1 MGIRTWGL
9 EFGSSGI
16 KMVELTKTWRGERV
30 TNYGF
35 FPTPA
40 REKEE
45 RQREQI
51 QRMNEMLTRG
61 GKGEDE
67 VILAA
72 GSHQTMVH
80 RIALPFAERKKNL
93 RIIKFEME
101 PLLPLPIDQVVVDFF
116 PLGKGTNGRE
126 ALTFAVPKEVLR
138 DQMALL
144 REGGLDPETI
154 LPEALALYRAVR
166 HFQVHSRDGAA
177 ALLDIGH
184 EKTTM
189 IIWRRDT
196 LELTRSIAVA
206 GASLNRALK
215 RSLNLAIEEAAAL
228 KEKGGGE
235 EGKQAIRET
244 LLRLAEEVRRTLT
257 AYESGGEGRSI
268 QKVLLTGG
276 SATLPGIQDILEEEL
291 NKPVAP
297 LDLAGEDPSRLGD
310 IPRQIHPI
318 LTVALGAAL
327 WGAYPQQVNFRQEE
341 FAPRKKA
348 QRTKTRKNLLIAY
361 GVILGGLGTAIW
373 ASNLYWQEQRFQDLK
388 SEIRKEFMQ
397 AQPGVRKVVN
407 EIQQMKV
414 LVRDERAKV
423 DALGGLSGTRSPL
436 ELIRELSLLIEPN
449 MRVRVTEIVLDPESV
464 EVSGEADSFE
474 TVNRIKAKLDQ
485 SSFFKQ
491 VELKTA
497 RASSLENVFEFKFQ
511 MKRGS

>member
-16 KMVELTKTWRGERV
+16 KMVEVTRTWRGERV

-35 FPTPA
+35 FPTPS

-45 RQREQI
+45 RQRERV
-51 QRMNEMLTRG
+51 QRLNEILTKRG
-61 GKGEDE
+61 RDE
-67 VILAA
+67 KEIILAA
-72 GSHQTMVH
+72 GSHQMMVH
-80 RIALPFAERKKNL
+80 RISLPFAERKKNL

-101 PLLPLPIDQVVVDFF
+101 PLLPLAVDQVVVDFF
-116 PLGKGTNGRE
+116 PLGKGVDGMQ
-126 ALTFAVPKEVLR
+126 ALAFAIPKEVLR

-144 REGGLDPETI
+144 QEGGLDPESI
-154 LPEALALYRAVR
+154 LPEALALYRAVT
-166 HFQVHSRDGAA
+166 HFEVHPGEGAA
-177 ALLDIGH
+177 ALLDMGQ

-189 IIWRRDT
+189 IIWRGKT
-196 LELTRSIAVA
+196 LELARSIAVA
-206 GASLNRALK
+206 GGSFTRALQK
-215 RSLNLAIEEAAAL
+215 SLNLSGEEAAVL

-235 EGKQAIRET
+235 EGKPAIRET
-244 LLRLAEEVRRTLT
+244 LRRLAEEVRRTLT
-257 AYESGGEGRSI
+257 AYESEGEGRSI

-276 SATLPGIQDILEEEL
+276 SSALPGIQDILEEEL
-291 NKPVAP
+291 KRPVAP
-297 LDLAGEDPSRLGD
+297 LDLAGGDPSRVGD
-310 IPRQIHPI
+310 IPRKIHPI

-327 WGAYPQQVNFRQEE
+327 WGTSPEQVNFRQEE
-341 FAPRKKA
+341 FAHIKKA
-348 QRTKTRKNLLIAY
+348 HKTKIRKNLLIAY
-361 GVILGGLGTAIW
+361 GVILGGLGAAIW
-373 ASNLYWQEQRFQDLK
+373 ASDLYWQERRFQDLK
-388 SEIRKEFMQ
+388 SEIRKEFLQ

-423 DALGGLSGTRSPL
+423 EALGGLSGTQAPL
-436 ELIRELSLLIEPN
+436 ELIRELSLLIEPE
-449 MRVRVTEIVLDPESV
+449 MQVRVTEIILDPESV

-474 TVNRIKAKLDQ
+474 TVNRIKSKLDE